1 MSNNKISL
9 IIDAEDRASGVLSGV
24 AGAIKNIGAIALA
37 AAGAGILAFGSFLKD
52 SITEAANS
60 ELAIADL
67 NAVITSTGGV
77 AGITSQA
84 AQDLAS
90 SLQSVTR
97 FSDETI
103 MKAEGMLLT
112 FTNIGKNVFP
122 LATETVLNMAEKF
135 GGADAAA
142 IQLGK
147 ALNNPIEGI
156 TALKRVGVQFT
167 DEQENL
173 IASLMAA
180 GKIEEA
186 QKIILGELQTEFGGL
201 AIAAGNTAAG
211 LKDRFV
217 NTLSDVKETVGNA
230 ILPSLVKLGDTLMTT
245 FSDPK
250 VQEFISVFA
259 QKLADMSVITIDWIL
274 DLPNKIRELGDAVA
288 ASPFGAFLEFMGL
301 WWAANG
307 DSIKTT
313 AESLFNGIQEAV
325 GRAGSTLG
333 PFVEEILSKLMLW
346 FAENGPLIT
355 ETISVLGAAFGY
367 LVDAIVLFWEAVQPV
382 LSSFLTLLMSWGT
395 LIMQVIT
402 GDFSG
407 AWETFKQIISNAIAY
422 VQTILSSFFSLILQL
437 LGSNVA
443 EFNKVWSDNWNQLVE
458 ILGKVKDNIAAKFG
472 EWRDMGVQLIQNMID
487 GVRSAVGD
495 LISAAVGV
503 VGDALGAASGALG
516 LGGNSGGSSS
526 GGSRG
531 SRPGFGFASGTNGVL
546 QVPSG
551 YPNDSYPIRLST
563 GENFAVWN
571 GGGGSSGG
579 GGGTVINIHYA
590 PGMSFG
596 NEQDSINNLEA
607 VFLSLLEKAKA
618 GGHV

>member
-1 MSNNKISL
+1 MNNKIDI
-9 IIDAEDRASGVLSGV
+9 IIDAQDRASGVLTSIG
-24 AGAIKNIGAIALA
+24 GAIKSIGTIALA
-37 AAGAGILAFGSFLKD
+37 AAGAGIVAFGSFLKD

-67 NAVITSTGGV
+67 NAVITSTGGI

-122 LATETVLNMAEKF
+122 LATETVLNMAEKM
-135 GGADAAA
+135 GGAEAAS

-147 ALNNPIEGI
+147 ALNDPVNGI
-156 TALKRVGVQFT
+156 TALRRVGVQFT
-167 DEQENL
+167 SEQENL
-173 IASLMAA
+173 ISSLVAA

-186 QKIILGELQTEFGGL
+186 QKIILDELAVEFGGV
-201 AIAAGNTAAG
+201 ARAAGNTAAG

-217 NTLSDVKETVGNA
+217 NTLSDVKETIGNA

-307 DSIKTT
+307 DSIKNT

-325 GRAGSTLG
+325 GRAGDTLG
-333 PFVEEILSKLMLW
+333 PFVEEILTKLMLW

-355 ETISVLGAAFGY
+355 EFISVMGAAFGY

-382 LSSFLTLLMSWGT
+382 LSAFLTLLLSWGT
-395 LIMQVIT
+395 FIMQFVT

-407 AWETFKQIISNAIAY
+407 AWETFKQIVSNAVGL
-422 VQTILSSFFSLILQL
+422 VQTVLSNFFSLILQL

-443 EFNKVWSDNWNQLVE
+443 EFNKVWSNNWDQLVE
-458 ILGKVKDNIAAKFG
+458 ILGKVKDRISSKFG
-472 EWRDMGVQLIQNMID
+472 EWRDLGIQLIQNLIE
-487 GVRSAVGD
+487 GVKSAVGM
-495 LISAAVGV
+495 LISAAVGA
-503 VGDALGAASGALG
+503 VGSALSAAAGSLGSSG
-516 LGGNSGGSSS
+516 NGGSSS
-526 GGSRG
+526 GGSRR
-531 SRPGFGFASGTNGVL
+531 SGFGFASGTNGVL

-551 YPNDSYPIRLST
+551 FPNDTYPIRLSS

-571 GGGGSSGG
+571 GSKQSGG
-579 GGGTVINIHYA
+579 GTTILNITYA

-596 NEQDSINNLEA
+596 DEQNAKNNLIGI
-607 VFLSLLEKAKA
+607 FLDLLEQAKA
-618 GGHV
+618 DGHV

>member
-1 MSNNKISL
+1 MSDKITL
-9 IIDAEDRASGVLSGV
+9 IIDAEDRTKGVLSGV
-24 AGAIKNIGAIALA
+24 SSAIANIGRVALV
-37 AAGAGILAFGSFLKD
+37 AAGAGVLAFGNFLKD
-52 SITEAANS
+52 SVIEAANS

-67 NAVITSTGGV
+67 NAVITSTGGI

-173 IASLMAA
+173 IKSLMAA
-180 GKIEEA
+180 GKLEDA
-186 QKIILGELQTEFGGL
+186 QKIILGELQTEFGGV
-201 AIAAGNTAAG
+201 AVAAGNTAAG
-211 LKDRFV
+211 LKDRFT
-217 NTLSDVKETVGNA
+217 NALSDIQETIGKA
-230 ILPSLVKLGDTLMTT
+230 ILPSLVTLGDTLLTT
-245 FSDPK
+245 FSDPR
-250 VQEFISVFA
+250 VQEFITVFA
-259 QKLADMSVITIDWIL
+259 QKLADMSIITIDWIL
-274 DLPNKIRELGDAVA
+274 DLPNKIRDLGEAVA
-288 ASPFGAFLEFMGL
+288 ASPFGAFLDFMGL

-307 DSIKTT
+307 ESIKTT
-313 AESLFNGIQEAV
+313 AESLFNSLQEAV
-325 GRAGSTLG
+325 GRAGDTLG
-333 PFVEEILSKLMLW
+333 PFVEDILSKLMLW

-355 ETISVLGAAFGY
+355 STISVLGSAFAY
-367 LVDAIVLFWEAVQPV
+367 LVDAIVIFWEAVQPV
-382 LSSFLTLLMSWGT
+382 LSSFLTLLLSWGT
-395 LIMQVIT
+395 FAMQVIT

-407 AWETFKQIISNAIAY
+407 AWETFQQIVANAIGF
-422 VQTILSSFFSLILQL
+422 VQTLLSNFFSLILQL

-443 EFNKVWSDNWNQLVE
+443 EFTKIWSDNWNQLVE
-458 ILGKVKDNIAAKFG
+458 ILGKVKDNIGAKFG
-472 EWRDMGVQLIQNMID
+472 EWHDVGVQLIQNMIE
-487 GVRSAVGD
+487 GVKSAVGG
-495 LISAAVGV
+495 LISAAVGAV
-503 VGDALGAASGALG
+503 SGALGAASGALG
-516 LGGNSGGSSS
+516 LGGSSS
-526 GGSRG
+526 GGNSGRG
-531 SRPGFGFASGTNGVL
+531 RPGFGFASGTGGIM

-551 YPNDSYPIRLST
+551 YENDTYPIRLTS
-563 GENFAVWN
+563 GENFAVWGGN
-571 GGGGSSGG
+571 GGASAPGGAGG
-579 GGGTVINIHYA
+579 GNVINITYA

-596 NEQDSINNLEA
+596 DEANAQSNLYS
-607 VFLSLLEKAKA
+607 VFLSLLEQAKA
-618 GGHV
+618 NGHV